1 MSEVEITLG
10 MALLL
15 TAGLIFAKICQLVK
29 LPSVTGFIL
38 AGLALGPSCFGIIS
52 MESVGHRLDHFT
64 QIALMLIAFGI
75 GEHIEFRR
83 LTGIA
88 RDVGYISIVQAVG
101 AFLFV
106 AVGVYLTAWLVADT
120 LVSHLEIFILSIL
133 LGAVAVAT
141 APAAVL
147 HVVREMG
154 ARGPLTST
162 LMAVVAVDDGIAIMI
177 FGMTISLAH
186 QLVVPGD
193 VSLFMAVYGCVS
205 EILYSLVIGIATGL
219 LIDVVLNKLHNRGEM
234 LTAGLALL
242 LLCGEATRYFHLS
255 PLLAGMAAGF
265 IIINRAERDVRLFRA
280 LNAFEPP
287 IYVLFF
293 TLAGLHLDLSALR
306 LAGWIGLVYFVT
318 RVLGKY
324 YGTWLG
330 ARMSGASPVVRNY
343 LGLALVPQAGVAIG
357 LVIMINSDQG
367 LSSWS
372 TIITPVVLAGVVFS
386 ELSGPLFARYTVEK
400 AGEGE
405 EQEKA
410 PECEGRGAL
419 ACKIWLRSP
428 QGISLI
434 PWTGNKLRPATT
446 ASGVVVFGAYHYA
459 TVRGLARIATILAHH
474 YHALPMS
481 VRVLGKS
488 EMNHFRRDEHESL
501 FMPEKDE
508 VNSLGY
514 PMKKE
519 LVFDSPAAGI
529 ISAVKY
535 NDAKAVVLGYPLG
548 LNPRN
553 FHKVLET
560 VAANVRCPLVAV
572 RFVGTF
578 KTDRILVPFIS
589 RYELD
594 ELLPVLEAMATV
606 SLPRITFLQ
615 LLHSDSSK
623 EEISRNEREIEEWLG
638 DNFFDIQTRHF
649 VEASESRLES
659 ILFETRYH
667 DLVIMTAARRFG
679 IRKMFFGSLSNSVVQ
694 NCKKPA
700 IVVYT
705 PEDANRP
712 KGSINK
718 EKKA

>member
-10 MALLL
+10 IALLL
-15 TAGLIFAKICQLVK
+15 SAGMVIAKFAQLIK

-38 AGLALGPSCFGIIS
+38 AGLALGPSGFSIIS
-52 MESVGHRLDHFT
+52 MESVGYRLDHFT

-75 GEHIEFRR
+75 GEHIELRR
-83 LTGIA
+83 MGGIA
-88 RDVGYISIVQAVG
+88 RDVGYISIVQALG
-101 AFLFV
+101 AFLLV
-106 AVGVYLTAWLVADT
+106 AVGVYITSWLIAGMSVN
-120 LVSHLEIFILSIL
+120 HLETFILSVL

-141 APAAVL
+141 APAAIL

-154 ARGPLTST
+154 AKGPLTST

-177 FGMTISLAH
+177 FGMTMSIAH

-193 VSLFMAVYGCVS
+193 ISLVTAVYGCVS
-205 EILYSLVIGIATGL
+205 EILFSLVIGMATGL
-219 LIDVVLNKLHNRGEM
+219 IIDIVLKKLHNRGEM

-306 LAGWIGLVYFVT
+306 LAGWIGLVYFVA

-330 ARMSGASPVVRNY
+330 GRMSGATATVRNY

-357 LVIMINSDQG
+357 LVIMINSDQS
-367 LSSWS
+367 LSGWS

-386 ELSGPLFARYTVEK
+386 ELSGPLFARYTIEK

-405 EQEKA
+405 KHEEH
-410 PECEGRGAL
+410 PECEGRSPW
-419 ACKIWLRSP
+419 ACRLWLRSP
-428 QGISLI
+428 DGISLM
-434 PWTGNKLRPATT
+434 PWSGDKLRPATT
-446 ASGVVVFGAYHYA
+446 ATGVIVFGAYHFA

-481 VRVLGKS
+481 VRVLGQT
-488 EMNHFRRDEHESL
+488 EMNHFKRDEHEAL
-501 FMPEKDE
+501 FLPESDE
-508 VNSLGY
+508 VDSLGY

-519 LVFDSPAAGI
+519 LIFDSPASGLV
-529 ISAVKY
+529 SAVEY
-535 NDAKAVVLGYPLG
+535 NNAKAVVLGYPHG
-548 LNPRN
+548 DNPRS
-553 FHKVLET
+553 FHRVLDT
-560 VAANVRCPLVAV
+560 VAANVLCPLVAV

-578 KTDRILVPFIS
+578 KSDKILVPFLS
-589 RYELD
+589 HYELE
-594 ELLPVLEAMATV
+594 ELLPILEAMASV
-606 SLPRITFLQ
+606 VLPRITFLH
-615 LLHSDSSK
+615 LLHFDSSK
-623 EEISRNEREIEEWLG
+623 DEINTCDQELQEWLG
-638 DNFFDIQTRHF
+638 DNFFDIQTRHI
-649 VEASESRLES
+649 VEAAESRLECV
-659 ILFETRYH
+659 LQEARYH
-667 DLVIMTAARRFG
+667 DLVIMSAAKRFG
-679 IRKMFFGSLSNSVVQ
+679 VQKMFFGSLSDSVVQ
-694 NCKKPA
+694 NCQQPV

-705 PEDANRP
+705 PDEIEEGAAYN
-712 KGSINK
+712 
-718 EKKA
+718 E